1 MLYIVTPCSRPENL
15 RRISETIPGHAT
27 WVVLFDRTVK
37 GFYTSPSDVSIYSLR
52 TGSWGHPLRNEFL
65 DLYEE
70 SFTDKDW
77 VYMLDD
83 DNLFH
88 PALAPRIQ
96 DLMNT
101 SAVMVNWNQGRR
113 LKATT
118 DPAPGKVDT
127 ASYMYRPQL
136 GLRYTEAYDAD
147 GVFAQNL
154 TRYGSVDAI
163 DEDLCYYNY
172 LK

>member
-15 RRISETIPGHAT
+15 KRIKETIPGHAT
-27 WVVLFDRTVK
+27 WVVLYDKNVK
-37 GFYTSPSDVSIYSLR
+37 GFFYSQADITVYSLR
-52 TGSWGHPLRNEFL
+52 TGLWGHPLRNEFL

-83 DNLFH
+83 DNIFH
-88 PALAPRIQ
+88 PALADRIK

-118 DPAPGKVDT
+118 EPAPGKVDT

-136 GLRYTEAYDAD
+136 GLRYTEAYEAD
-147 GVFAQNL
+147 GIFAQEL

>member
-15 RRISETIPGHAT
+15 KRISETIPGHAT

-52 TGSWGHPLRNEFL
+52 TGSWGHTLRNEFL

-83 DNLFH
+83 DNIFH

-101 SAVMVNWNQGRR
+101 SAVLVNWNQGRR

-118 DPAPGKVDT
+118 EPAPEKVDT

-136 GLRYTEAYDAD
+136 GMRYTEAYDAD
-147 GVFAQNL
+147 GIFAQNL
-154 TRYGSVDAI
+154 ARYGSVDAI
-163 DEDLCYYNY
+163 DQDLCYYNF